1 MTLLFTFFL
10 SCLCLNAQDIGPLNG
25 SDLAP
30 IEYEKLNLDGPYAI
44 YQRPKHAYTF
54 FSDNHWVV
62 EKKGY
67 AEKIIVN
74 SIILINDQSG
84 VRIEFKIESGR
95 TVVIP
100 FYDFREKNAKKMVK
114 QLIEEKRSIE
124 LDSCFD
130 LLPSGLKQL
139 ECKNSKETPT
149 VIYYNPKIFNSIT
162 LNQFESIQLK

>member
-1 MTLLFTFFL
+1 MTLLAFFL
-10 SCLCLNAQDIGPLNG
+10 SCFSLYAQDLGPLNG

-44 YQRPKHAYTF
+44 YQRPKHTYSF
-54 FSDNHWVV
+54 FSEAHWKV

-67 AEKIIVN
+67 AEKIILN
-74 SIILINDQSG
+74 SIQLIKDSAN
-84 VRIEFKIESGR
+84 VRIEFKTESGSVI
-95 TVVIP
+95 TIP
-100 FYDFREKNAKKMVK
+100 FYDFREKTAKKMVR

-130 LLPSGLKQL
+130 LMPTGVKHL

-149 VIYYNPKIFNSIT
+149 VIYYSPDIFIPIT
-162 LNQFESIQLK
+162 LTQFESIQLK